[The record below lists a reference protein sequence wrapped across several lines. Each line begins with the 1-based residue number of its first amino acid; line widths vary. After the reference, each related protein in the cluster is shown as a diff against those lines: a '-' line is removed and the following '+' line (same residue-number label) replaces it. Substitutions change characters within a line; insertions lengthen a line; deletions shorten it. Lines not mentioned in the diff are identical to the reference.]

1 MGEMINYKRLSKKMS
16 VYVLICTVGLSSV
29 LMSGCNNKGKKTS
42 KQDEMQTESV
52 QNESVK
58 LENKDDIKESDTQT
72 AAVHSEPPV
81 IYGISDKTYYVGSKV
96 SYMSDVYATD
106 DQGQE
111 IDVEVDKSQ
120 VDASQAG
127 SYTVYYRAVDSEGNE
142 TVEEVTY
149 TFINE
154 ETKAESKQE
163 GYDSLDEVVA
173 AVLSDITDSS
183 MSKGEKAK
191 AIFKY
196 AHGKIGYAGNSYT
209 KSSDWQDEAYAAL
222 CDIEKSGYVGGD
234 CFTYASVDRALLEG
248 IGAQCIWV
256 DNQGARSG
264 DHSWVLCN
272 LGTGWYHFDST
283 RMYDGFEC
291 FMLTDDQIQA
301 YINKGN
307 SIYNRDTS
315 AYPETPSE
323 EFSY

>member
-1 MGEMINYKRLSKKMS
+1 MINYKNLTKRMT
-16 VYVLICTVGLSSV
+16 VYAMICTMGISSV
-29 LMSGCNNKGKKTS
+29 CMSGCNKKSKETS
-42 KQDEMQTESV
+42 ESDKIQTESV
-52 QNESVK
+52 SSESVNNESK
-58 LENKDDIKESDTQT
+58 KDDIQE
-72 AAVHSEPPV
+72 AVKGEPPV
-81 IYGISDKTYYVGSKV
+81 IYGISDKTYYIGSKV

-106 DQGQE
+106 SQGKE

-120 VDASQAG
+120 VDTSHAG
-127 SYTVYYRAVDSEGNE
+127 SYTVYYKAVDSDGNE

-154 ETKAESKQE
+154 EDNSAAKQE
-163 GYDSLDEVVA
+163 SFNSLDEVA
-173 AVLSDITDSS
+173 ASVLSDITDSS

-191 AIFKY
+191 AVFKY
-196 AHGKIGYAGNSYT
+196 AHAKIGYAGNSYT
-209 KSSDWQDEAYAAL
+209 KSSEWQDEAYAAL
-222 CDIEKSGYVGGD
+222 KEIKKNGYVAGD

-291 FMLTDDQIQA
+291 FMLTDDQIQD
-301 YINKGN
+301 YINRGN
-307 SIYNRDTS
+307 SIYKRDLS
-315 AYPETPSE
+315 AYPQTPSQ